1 MNRRSFFEVL
11 GSGIAIT
18 FSLTNAIGKTL
29 TDGVPEDQVAAWI
42 HVGEKGNV
50 TIYSGKAE
58 VGQNIRTSLAQIVAE
73 ELPVPL
79 DKIDMVLGDTELTP
93 YDRGTFGSRSI
104 PYMGPQLRKAAA
116 SARELLIDMAA
127 TKWKVDRS
135 TLFMEEGVVK
145 NRSTKQSIEI
155 GELTKGQKLLKPIND
170 KVEVTAVKDW
180 KIAGT
185 SVKKVRGE
193 SFVTGKHKYVSD
205 MNLPGMLHGKIL
217 RAPAYG
223 ATLISADVSAAKSM
237 PGVTVVKDGDFV
249 GVVAQHVSTADKALK
264 SIKAEWTLT
273 PQPSRNEIF
282 DYIRKHAEKS
292 GDGQGSAG
300 NVESAFTASDVKIE
314 KSFTDRLYRTC
325 SIGTTCGRSAMDR

>member
-42 HVGEKGNV
+42 HVGENGTV

-127 TKWKVDRS
+127 TAWKVRPEVWSSWKRVLLRTVQRS
-135 TLFMEEGVVK
+135 SQL
-145 NRSTKQSIEI
+145 RS
-155 GELTKGQKLLKPIND
+155 GINERAKAPETD
-170 KVEVTAVKDW
+170 K
-180 KIAGT
+180 
-185 SVKKVRGE
+185 
-193 SFVTGKHKYVSD
+193 
-205 MNLPGMLHGKIL
+205 
-217 RAPAYG
+217 
-223 ATLISADVSAAKSM
+223 
-237 PGVTVVKDGDFV
+237 
-249 GVVAQHVSTADKALK
+249 
-264 SIKAEWTLT
+264 
-273 PQPSRNEIF
+273 
-282 DYIRKHAEKS
+282 
-292 GDGQGSAG
+292 
-300 NVESAFTASDVKIE
+300 
-314 KSFTDRLYRTC
+314 
-325 SIGTTCGRSAMDR
+325 

>member
-1 MNRRSFFEVL
+1 MENSESKIIAPEQYALTEKRPHKFTMNRRSFFEVL

-18 FSLTNAIGKTL
+18 FSLTSAIGKTL

-79 DKIDMVLGDTELTP
+79 EKIDMVLGDTELTP

-127 TKWKVDRS
+127 DTWKVDRS
-135 TLFMEEGVVK
+135 MIFMEEGVVK
-145 NRSTKQSIEI
+145 NRSTKQSMMV
-155 GELTKGQKLLKPIND
+155 GDLTKGQKLVKPIND
-170 KVEVTAVKDW
+170 QVKVTPVKEW

-223 ATLISADVSAAKSM
+223 ATRTSADLTAAQNM
-237 PGVTVVKDGDFV
+237 PGVTVVKDGDFI
-249 GVVAQHVSTADKALK
+249 GVIAKHAGMAERAIKST
-264 SIKAEWTLT
+264 KAEWKMT

-282 DYIRKHAEKS
+282 EYIRQQAE
-292 GDGQGSAG
+292 
-300 NVESAFTASDVKIE
+300 
-314 KSFTDRLYRTC
+314 
-325 SIGTTCGRSAMDR
+325 